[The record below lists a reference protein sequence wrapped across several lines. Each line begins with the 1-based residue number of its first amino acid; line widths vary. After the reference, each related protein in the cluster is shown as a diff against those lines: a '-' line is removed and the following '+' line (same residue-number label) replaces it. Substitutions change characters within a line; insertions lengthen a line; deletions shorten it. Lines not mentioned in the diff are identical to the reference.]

1 MDAFKGNFERTSAE
15 NYEELLKVN
24 KFVSHKINLQKKHN
38 IQALDVNFL
47 LRKAATVSTPSVEIS
62 ENNEVWTIKS
72 STTLKTVELKFKA
85 IISKEII

>member
-15 NYEELLKVN
+15 NYEEHLKVK
-24 KFVSHKINLQKKHN
+24 KFDTHTYNCFTRLHH

-85 IISKEII
+85 IVLK